1 MGIGDFALP
10 ANTIK
15 CADKNQVGN
24 KMGQGFTIKCEKCGT
39 ENSYLQGI
47 GFMYYSFLERTK
59 EDVIKGKFGKDA
71 KAFFTEN
78 PDCEVDARNEVYL
91 CPECGYIK
99 QGVDLKM
106 KTVDKEY
113 KKVYRCGKC
122 RSADMKPIKLD
133 TERQY
138 KRLSHIPCPKC
149 NDKGIKTIGMLMW
162 D

>member
-1 MGIGDFALP
+1 MADFIRKKGRSLKILQ
-10 ANTIK
+10 TIPTVSLMPEMK
-15 CADKNQVGN
+15 CIYVRNV
-24 KMGQGFTIKCEKCGT
+24 TI
-39 ENSYLQGI
+39 S
-47 GFMYYSFLERTK
+47 S
-59 EDVIKGKFGKDA
+59 
-71 KAFFTEN
+71 
-78 PDCEVDARNEVYL
+78 
-91 CPECGYIK
+91 